1 MDREKVGT
9 QQKALSINLD
19 ARKYGAFAEIGA
31 GQEVVRWFFQVG
43 GAAGTIAKSMSA
55 YDMLVS
61 DSIYGKADR
70 YVSRNRLQSMLDYE
84 YGLLIE
90 RLDEKRGA
98 ETDFFVFADTVAARG
113 YKGNAECHG
122 WMGIKFQCHPRSEP
136 NQIVAHVRMLDM
148 DNISQY
154 EALGIIGVNLIHGAL
169 AHYDAPELVIES
181 LSDNLNTKRIEVD
194 MIKFTGPQFQTVDHR
209 LMSLKLVQQDLSD
222 AAMFAASG
230 EVLQPSE
237 VLYKKPVLVERG
249 SFRPV
254 THVNLDMLECARSQF
269 VQEPAVRGEEV
280 VTLMELTMNNLMET
294 GEIDYQ
300 DFLSRAEVIA
310 ATGATVL
317 ISDYLE
323 YYRLAAYLARYT
335 DKQIA
340 MSMGVP
346 SLRELFDESYYA
358 NLDGGILESFGR
370 LFKNN
375 MTLYVYPFK
384 DRETGQLTTVERLK
398 VPPHLSNLFEH
409 LRENNY
415 IRSIDYY
422 NKDYLPIFSRDVL
435 AKINANDQSWEAM
448 VPPEVARVIKERKFF
463 GYQG

>member
-1 MDREKVGT
+1 
-9 QQKALSINLD
+9 
-19 ARKYGAFAEIGA
+19 
-31 GQEVVRWFFQVG
+31 
-43 GAAGTIAKSMSA
+43 
-55 YDMLVS
+55 
-61 DSIYGKADR
+61 
-70 YVSRNRLQSMLDYE
+70 
-84 YGLLIE
+84 
-90 RLDEKRGA
+90 
-98 ETDFFVFADTVAARG
+98 
-113 YKGNAECHG
+113 
-122 WMGIKFQCHPRSEP
+122 
-136 NQIVAHVRMLDM
+136 
-148 DNISQY
+148 SQY
-154 EALGIIGVNLIHGAL
+154 EALGIVGVNLIHAAL

-280 VTLMELTMNNLMET
+280 VTLMELTMNNLMQT

-422 NKDYLPIFSRDVL
+422 NKDFLPIFSRDVL
-435 AKINANDQSWEAM
+435 AKIGPNDQSWEAM

-463 GYQG
+463 GYQD